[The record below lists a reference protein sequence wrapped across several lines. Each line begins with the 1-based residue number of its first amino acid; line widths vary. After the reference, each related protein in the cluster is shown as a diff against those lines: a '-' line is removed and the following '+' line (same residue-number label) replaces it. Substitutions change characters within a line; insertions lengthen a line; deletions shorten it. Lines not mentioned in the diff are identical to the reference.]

1 MVILL
6 ACLCL
11 LNLFTDADGDDRPNF
26 VIFVADDMAW
36 DDCGAY
42 GHPTIRT
49 PVIDRLAREG
59 LRFDSAF
66 LTASSCSPSRSS
78 MLTSRYPHA
87 TGAAELHQP
96 LPAEQLLAT
105 TPLRAVGYFTA
116 AAGKWHLGEP
126 AKRQF
131 DLVREGGGPGGE
143 EHWVK
148 VLQER
153 PRNQPFFCWFAAFD
167 PHRDYQPGAIADP
180 HQAAG
185 VRVPPF
191 LPDTPAVREDLAM
204 YYDEVSRFDSGIGAV
219 VKELEAQKVL
229 DQTMLLVISD
239 NGRPFPRC
247 KTRVNVDGIKTPFI
261 VRYPPWIPP
270 GQSTGALVS
279 SIDIAPTVLEMA
291 GIQRPDRFQGV
302 SLVPV
307 LKDPRTEVREL
318 AFAEHNWHDY
328 RAFERAV
335 VSKEHLL
342 IHNWLPDLPA
352 TPPADAVRSPTYR
365 EMQRMRGLGELT
377 ALQSDV
383 FAVPR
388 PTVEMYAWTED
399 TNCLTNLADVEQQ
412 AAVKQRLLMELAAWQ
427 QWTQDCVPDAES
439 LTADR
444 FDRTSGLRLDD

>member
-1 MVILL
+1 
-6 ACLCL
+6 
-11 LNLFTDADGDDRPNF
+11 
-26 VIFVADDMAW
+26 
-36 DDCGAY
+36 
-42 GHPTIRT
+42 
-49 PVIDRLAREG
+49 
-59 LRFDSAF
+59 
-66 LTASSCSPSRSS
+66 
-78 MLTSRYPHA
+78 
-87 TGAAELHQP
+87 
-96 LPAEQLLAT
+96 
-105 TPLRAVGYFTA
+105 
-116 AAGKWHLGEP
+116 
-126 AKRQF
+126 
-131 DLVREGGGPGGE
+131 
-143 EHWVK
+143 
-148 VLQER
+148 
-153 PRNQPFFCWFAAFD
+153 
-167 PHRDYQPGAIADP
+167 
-180 HQAAG
+180 
-185 VRVPPF
+185 
-191 LPDTPAVREDLAM
+191 
-204 YYDEVSRFDSGIGAV
+204 
-219 VKELEAQKVL
+219 
-229 DQTMLLVISD
+229 
-239 NGRPFPRC
+239 
-247 KTRVNVDGIKTPFI
+247 VDGIKTPFI